1 MIAMKICEILS
12 LEEKIKYRKL
22 FRGSKPNIR
31 SRKPKA
37 TPKWPKAPSQP
48 ARLPAPKPIIKSAPK
63 PFNSPK
69 SISKSI
75 EPKQTRAIGIHTN
88 IEPNGYLKPLPQ
100 NVISPRGAVDM
111 DLQRKMD
118 FSKEWA
124 TRNSFGADLSNREID
139 SKTRPKQE
147 F

>member
-1 MIAMKICEILS
+1 MKICEILS
-12 LEEKIKYRKL
+12 LEEQIKYRKL
-22 FRGSKPNIR
+22 FGTSRSNIR
-31 SRKPKA
+31 RRKPKA
-37 TPKWPKAPSQP
+37 KAAPKWPKTPSQS
-48 ARLPAPKPIIKSAPK
+48 ARLPTPKPILKSAPK

-75 EPKQTRAIGIHTN
+75 GPKQTRAIGTHIN

-124 TRNSFGADLSNREID
+124 TRNGFGDDLSNREID
-139 SKTRPKQE
+139 SKTQPKQVI
-147 F
+147 